1 MLLNFRKMRQCYHG
15 NFPVMRS
22 FHLSSASSLLSL
34 TLTLALIAPP
44 PLGAQV
50 PSQGSAPAPAPAKP
64 QESLKVFVLEGQ
76 GAVNF
81 IPDQRAHTPVV
92 EVRDENDMPVEGAS
106 VVFELPES
114 GPGGQFPGGGR
125 SMTVKTVPGG
135 QAAAPFTVNQQA
147 GPFQIKVTATIGD
160 KIGRAVI
167 SQTNSLTPPLPAQ
180 NQKKKSRWLTTRKLV
195 LLSSAAA
202 AAILV
207 AVLVTRDSG
216 SSKPASASAPPPTII
231 ISPGSPTFGG
241 PR

>member
-1 MLLNFRKMRQCYHG
+1 MRQWYHD

-22 FHLSSASSLLSL
+22 FHLSSVSSLLSL
-34 TLTLALIAPP
+34 ILTLALIAPP
-44 PLGAQV
+44 PLAAQA
-50 PSQGSAPAPAPAKP
+50 PSQGSASAKP

-92 EVRDENDMPVEGAS
+92 EVRDENDLPVEGAS

-125 SMTVKTVPGG
+125 STTVKTVLGG
-135 QAAAPFTVNQQA
+135 QAAAPFTVNNQA
-147 GPFQIKVTATIGD
+147 GPFQIRVTATIGD

-180 NQKKKSRWLTTRKLV
+180 KKKSRWLTTKKLV
-195 LLSSAAA
+195 LFSSVAAA
-202 AAILV
+202 AVLV
-207 AVLVTRDSG
+207 AVLATRDSG
-216 SSKPASASAPPPTII
+216 GSKSTTAPAPPPTII